1 MARFLK
7 KATRDRF
14 SSRVQSSFKIS
25 SMLTPIVGLPRTVF
39 SVGME
44 VCMLACIAAAVAA
57 TATAIVGV
65 TRGSR
70 IRPRPQSSD

>member
-1 MARFLK
+1 VARFKK

-25 SMLTPIVGLPRTVF
+25 SMLTPIVGLPQTVF

-44 VCMLACIAAAVAA
+44 VCMLACIAAAAAAVAA
-57 TATAIVGV
+57 AIVSV

-70 IRPRPQSSD
+70 IRPRQQ

>member
-1 MARFLK
+1 
-7 KATRDRF
+7 
-14 SSRVQSSFKIS
+14 VQSSFKIS

-44 VCMLACIAAAVAA
+44 VCMLACIAAAA
-57 TATAIVGV
+57 AIVGV

-70 IRPRPQSSD
+70 IRPRRQ